1 MSYKSAICFVADFKY
16 LFKYFDIIYQ
26 ELKNNGKYDGEIVI
40 LTSLFSPTFLIK
52 SIRSN
57 KKVLVLRNKKIK
69 FSKKT
74 KSEYINLNTNG
85 QPNRFKYKNFQWQ
98 KLHLFDMKMKYW
110 DYIFYMDINMHVHF
124 DINKLLNIKPS
135 KQLFARADGYPDYE
149 KKLSSQFDS
158 QHPLYAS
165 LEKIYNLESL
175 DYFQTGILYFDTSI
189 IDEST
194 KKDLINLAEKFPL
207 STTNEQGIMNL
218 YFNDTKNLYS
228 ELVKKIDSYTSYFYW
243 LVENEKII
251 ITKQLK
257 TKYK

>member
-1 MSYKSAICFVADFKY
+1 MTVNT
-16 LFKYFDIIYQ
+16 LFY
-26 ELKNNGKYDGEIVI
+26 
-40 LTSLFSPTFLIK
+40 
-52 SIRSN
+52 R
-57 KKVLVLRNKKIK
+57 
-69 FSKKT
+69 
-74 KSEYINLNTNG
+74 
-85 QPNRFKYKNFQWQ
+85 
-98 KLHLFDMKMKYW
+98 
-110 DYIFYMDINMHVHF
+110 
-124 DINKLLNIKPS
+124 
-135 KQLFARADGYPDYE
+135 
-149 KKLSSQFDS
+149 
-158 QHPLYAS
+158 S

-218 YFNDTKNLYS
+218 YFKDTKNLYS